1 MPITI
6 IVGVAIE
13 MIISHAAAIVSKV
26 AARIFWRQIC
36 IGFFLF
42 LFLFTDFGGPRD
54 YNNRREGFMTR
65 DRPDNNRFE
74 PRVNDV

>member
-6 IVGVAIE
+6 IVEVAIE
-13 MIISHAAAIVSKV
+13 MIIINAEAIVSKV
-26 AARIFWRQIC
+26 TVRIFPQDFYW
-36 IGFFLF
+36 FFF
-42 LFLFTDFGGPRD
+42 FGLFTGFGGPRD

-74 PRVNDV
+74 PRVNDF